1 MSQVLKIWRNV
12 HMARNCS
19 QHKPAN
25 DKITESHEHMS
36 NEVGGQHTGSWSHM
50 SMGSW
55 EQMTMGSTGL
65 WEDMNMGR
73 YRIMGVLENGS
84 MGLWEHMGM
93 GVWDHGST

>member
-1 MSQVLKIWRNV
+1 
-12 HMARNCS
+12 
-19 QHKPAN
+19 
-25 DKITESHEHMS
+25 
-36 NEVGGQHTGSWSHM
+36 M
-50 SMGSW
+50 SMESL

-73 YRIMGVLENGS
+73 YRIMGVLEKGS